1 MPGDITAPAPLVSV
15 IIPTFHRPRLLLRA
29 VASVLNQTLR
39 EIEAIV
45 VLDGVN
51 PETAQ
56 ALDSI
61 VDLRLRTIVLPQ
73 PVGCAGARNAGV
85 SQARGDWVAFL
96 DDDDEW
102 FPRKLEI
109 QIQTARQSRATFP
122 IVACR
127 LIARSERGDLVWPLR
142 TPTLDEP
149 ISDYLF
155 CQSGLR
161 GGEGLI
167 LPSAILT
174 ARELLTRVPFRAEL
188 PRHNDVDWL
197 LRASAVAGAQV
208 KFVPE
213 SDPLAVWHIETN
225 RPRISNTADW
235 RYSLDWIRRNRAMV
249 TPRAYASFV
258 LIWASSTAARG
269 RHWKAFWILPRE
281 AFALGNPRTA
291 DLLAHL
297 IIWLVPSNVRN
308 AVSVFLGGRSN
319 HLIRAGKRSTN
330 GAGR

>member
-1 MPGDITAPAPLVSV
+1 MTEGFSVAGRRRFSAIFSKSGSTCLPKTGPVTMTTVPIGACAIPASTTKLRLITRAAMRRTYWRSSSSESVSSAARSGIGSRRSRCRRGTELPGDITAPAPLVSV

-39 EIEAIV
+39 EIETIV
-45 VLDGVN
+45 VLDGAD

-61 VDLRLRTIVLPQ
+61 GDLRLRIIVLPQ

-85 SQARGDWVAFL
+85 REARGHWVAFL

-102 FPRKLEI
+102 FPRKLET
-109 QIQTARQSRATFP
+109 QIQTARQSPATFP

-127 LIARSERGDLVWPLR
+127 LIARSEQGDLVWPLP
-142 TPTLDEP
+142 TPELDEP

-174 ARELLTRVPFRAEL
+174 ARELL
-188 PRHNDVDWL
+188 
-197 LRASAVAGAQV
+197 
-208 KFVPE
+208 
-213 SDPLAVWHIETN
+213 
-225 RPRISNTADW
+225 
-235 RYSLDWIRRNRAMV
+235 
-249 TPRAYASFV
+249 
-258 LIWASSTAARG
+258 
-269 RHWKAFWILPRE
+269 
-281 AFALGNPRTA
+281 
-291 DLLAHL
+291 
-297 IIWLVPSNVRN
+297 
-308 AVSVFLGGRSN
+308 
-319 HLIRAGKRSTN
+319 
-330 GAGR
+330 

>member
-1 MPGDITAPAPLVSV
+1 MPAPLVSV
-15 IIPTFHRPRLLLRA
+15 IIPTLHRPKLLLRA
-29 VASVLNQTLR
+29 VESVLSQTLR
-39 EIEAIV
+39 DIEAIV
-45 VLDGVN
+45 VVDGED
-51 PETAQ
+51 PETTK

-61 VDLRLRTIVLPQ
+61 HDLRLRAVVLAQ
-73 PVGCAGARNAGV
+73 GVGCAGARNAGV
-85 SQARGDWVAFL
+85 NEARGDWIAFL

-102 FPRKLEI
+102 LPRKLEV
-109 QIQTARQSRATFP
+109 QIETARQSSAAFP

-127 LIARSERGDLVWPLR
+127 FIARSEQGDLVWPLR
-142 TPTLDEP
+142 TPALDEP

-174 ARELLTRVPFRAEL
+174 ARELLTRVPFQAGL
-188 PRHNDVDWL
+188 ARHNDVDWL
-197 LRASAVAGAQV
+197 LRANAVAGVEV
-208 KFVPE
+208 KFVPDRE
-213 SDPLAVWHIETN
+213 PLAIWHIETS

-235 RYSLDWIRRNRAMV
+235 QYSLDWIRRNRAMV

-269 RHWKAFWILPRE
+269 RRWKAFWILPKE
-281 AFALGNPRTA
+281 AFALGTPRA
-291 DLLAHL
+291 VDLLAHL
-297 IIWLVPSNVRN
+297 IIWLVPPGVRTS
-308 AVSVFLGGRSN
+308 VSVFLARPGSN
-319 HLIRAGKRSTN
+319 KAN